1 MKKLFV
7 LDSVRLFI
15 SIIILLVIS
24 NPLLATDHPQH
35 LRIPLMS
42 GVPTLDPGLV
52 EDVTSIEVVEQL
64 FLGLTDFDP
73 QSYEVVPELA
83 TSWNQNKDG
92 TVYTFN
98 LRDDAYWTNG
108 EKVTAHDIV
117 WALQRNIAPETQS
130 PYANVLYPIKN
141 AIEINKGKIDD
152 LTSLGVKALDKY
164 TIAFNLK
171 APIAYFPALA
181 GLWTYRPLPIETV
194 KKFGDDWI
202 LPKNIVS
209 NGSYQ
214 LDSWERD
221 NFLIFKKN
229 LSYYDVN
236 LVKIKEVRFFI
247 VPEASRGL
255 TMYENNELDLIGTR
269 YLSLPLPEIPRI
281 KSDPILKRE
290 YRSQPSLATYYL
302 AFNNQRYPT
311 DNPLVRK
318 AIAAVIDKEMIVQ
331 KITKGNQIPA
341 YTFTPPPV
349 FGSVDPIEKI
359 GIYFNPEQA
368 KKWLKEAG
376 FPNGEGFPTITYMHN
391 ESEAHSQIAQAIQAM
406 LKFYLNINIELK
418 TQEWRTYLKSTTR
431 PDAPHMFRFGWFAD
445 YPDANNWLMDV
456 FHPTKSLNRIRW
468 QNREFIE
475 VTDKAQTSSDKQLRK
490 DLYKRAEKILC
501 EEEAAII
508 PIYYYT
514 AQFLIKPWL
523 KNFQHIPFQGA
534 HIRNWYFSR

>member
-1 MKKLFV
+1 
-7 LDSVRLFI
+7 
-15 SIIILLVIS
+15 
-24 NPLLATDHPQH
+24 
-35 LRIPLMS
+35 
-42 GVPTLDPGLV
+42 
-52 EDVTSIEVVEQL
+52 
-64 FLGLTDFDP
+64 
-73 QSYEVVPELA
+73 
-83 TSWNQNKDG
+83 
-92 TVYTFN
+92 
-98 LRDDAYWTNG
+98 
-108 EKVTAHDIV
+108 
-117 WALQRNIAPETQS
+117 
-130 PYANVLYPIKN
+130 
-141 AIEINKGKIDD
+141 
-152 LTSLGVKALDKY
+152 
-164 TIAFNLK
+164 
-171 APIAYFPALA
+171 
-181 GLWTYRPLPIETV
+181 
-194 KKFGDDWI
+194 
-202 LPKNIVS
+202 
-209 NGSYQ
+209 
-214 LDSWERD
+214 
-221 NFLIFKKN
+221 
-229 LSYYDVN
+229 
-236 LVKIKEVRFFI
+236 
-247 VPEASRGL
+247 
-255 TMYENNELDLIGTR
+255 
-269 YLSLPLPEIPRI
+269 
-281 KSDPILKRE
+281 
-290 YRSQPSLATYYL
+290 
-302 AFNNQRYPT
+302 
-311 DNPLVRK
+311 
-318 AIAAVIDKEMIVQ
+318 
-331 KITKGNQIPA
+331 NQIPA

>member
-1 MKKLFV
+1 M